1 MGRLKKA
8 GAGRSGLLRTVQRLW
23 TFPAGVEGPDIS
35 SFAAENFLPA
45 RGRTGREAFARV
57 KRGDRPCAFEKF
69 TKEKEKG
76 QRIRMAA
83 SGR

>member
-45 RGRTGREAFARV
+45 GGRSGREAFARV
-57 KRGDRPCAFEKF
+57 KRGDRPCAFERL
-69 TKEKEKG
+69 TEEKEKG
-76 QRIRMAA
+76 QRIRRAA